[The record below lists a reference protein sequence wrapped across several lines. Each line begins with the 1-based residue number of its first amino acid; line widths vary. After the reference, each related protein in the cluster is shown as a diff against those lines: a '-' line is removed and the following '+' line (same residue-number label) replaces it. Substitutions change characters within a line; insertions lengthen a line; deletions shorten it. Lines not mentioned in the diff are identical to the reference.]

1 MPFSP
6 ISCVLD
12 EFAGSLPG
20 EPGGLLLATD
30 GDRRRL
36 VDALAVV
43 ADPRRR
49 RGVRYPFVP
58 LLSVAVC
65 AMLAGARSFAAIAE
79 WVAGL
84 PDAQRGEVGMTGP
97 APAAT
102 TIWRVLVAVDASALQ
117 AAIGAWIRAC
127 LDQLQAVAR
136 QAPAPVRAGRRGGRR
151 VLAVDGKAM
160 RANPHGDDPV
170 HLLAALDHDRAVVVA
185 QAGVDVKTNEIP
197 CFTAVL
203 DQIEDLADVV
213 ITVDAM
219 HAQTGHAT
227 CLHAGRA
234 HLLVTVKRNR
244 PALHQRLK
252 TLPWKDVPVGHAAR
266 GRARGRIDKRALK
279 AVTVP
284 AGLGF
289 PHAAQAIQVVR
300 RTRRINPAPGKRAR
314 WHAETVYAI
323 CTCPP
328 RTHNQPSWPPGSAAT
343 GVSKTSSTG
352 CAMSPL
358 ARSSIRPGP
367 VTVPRSWPCVSS

>member
-117 AAIGAWIRAC
+117 AAIGAWIRAR

-136 QAPAPVRAGRRGGRR
+136 QAPAPVRAGRRGCCT
-151 VLAVDGKAM
+151 
-160 RANPHGDDPV
+160 
-170 HLLAALDHDRAVVVA
+170 LL
-185 QAGVDVKTNEIP
+185 
-197 CFTAVL
+197 
-203 DQIEDLADVV
+203 
-213 ITVDAM
+213 
-219 HAQTGHAT
+219 
-227 CLHAGRA
+227 
-234 HLLVTVKRNR
+234 
-244 PALHQRLK
+244 LHQPPRVRSS
-252 TLPWKDVPVGHAAR
+252 WWE
-266 GRARGRIDKRALK
+266 RALRSE
-279 AVTVP
+279 A
-284 AGLGF
+284 F
-289 PHAAQAIQVVR
+289 
-300 RTRRINPAPGKRAR
+300 TR
-314 WHAETVYAI
+314 
-323 CTCPP
+323 
-328 RTHNQPSWPPGSAAT
+328 SF
-343 GVSKTSSTG
+343 
-352 CAMSPL
+352 
-358 ARSSIRPGP
+358 
-367 VTVPRSWPCVSS
+367 